1 MKNSKR
7 AMDKFLL
14 LLAMMLA
21 VGGTAAIIGSFAAQT
36 MEERADMAEYDQLA
50 VLANQLAAGDVVL
63 IETEEVTDKPC
74 PPVKEDEHGE
84 EAGEQETARPDMIIA
99 SEERHAEEAPLPD
112 KTAEPR
118 NSQEEPACV
127 DLAACKAQNGDFVAW
142 LRVPGTGID
151 YPVVWSDDTE
161 YYLHHTFAG
170 KESSVG
176 TLFSLC
182 KTDYAAPSR
191 NIAIYGHHLRTNNM
205 FTPLLSYKKRG
216 FWAEHDTVTLDSL
229 YHSGT
234 YRIFA
239 ALNMNIQDWEPST
252 ADFPDD
258 EAFMAFVERARK
270 QAFYDTG
277 VDVGAS
283 DEILTLITCDRGY
296 AGADG
301 RMLVMAVKQ

>member
-1 MKNSKR
+1 MKNKKR
-7 AMDKFLL
+7 VRDKFLL

-50 VLANQLAAGDVVL
+50 VQANQPAAGDTVL
-63 IETEEVTDKPC
+63 IETEEIVGTAC

-84 EAGEQETARPDMIIA
+84 EAEEQETARPDRMIA
-99 SEERHAEEAPLPD
+99 SEEQLTEEVPLTD

-118 NSQEEPACV
+118 NSQEEPTCV

-151 YPVVWSDDTE
+151 YPVVWSDDAE
-161 YYLHHTFAG
+161 YYLHHTFTG

-191 NIAIYGHHLRTNNM
+191 NIAIYGHHLRTDNM
-205 FTPLLSYKKRG
+205 FTPLLSYKKRS

-252 ADFPDD
+252 ADFPND
-258 EAFMAFVERARK
+258 EAFMAFVERARE

-277 VDVGAS
+277 VHVEAS